1 MTNMRVISLLLLSL
15 SLVAFSQE
23 TSTSPKIGELVTD
36 RPDFTESAE
45 VVPKGWLQ
53 WESGFQF
60 DRSGTSR
67 GYTFGAP
74 LLRFGISKKFELRL
88 ATDGV
93 VGQRESGDP
102 LLRGMADSSIGFKYK
117 IVDESKWFPSFS
129 AIPAVSLPSGHSAFS
144 SGKADPGV
152 KFALGKDVPLG
163 FSVSSNINY
172 NSLSDGI
179 GRYNQSAVTLSV
191 GHAFGER
198 FAGYWELYSFNHDER
213 NSGRMTVFQSGVTTA
228 VGQNAQ
234 LDVSVGRRLTSVG
247 PDWLVSFGW
256 ATRHPLGFT
265 TWFKR

>member
-1 MTNMRVISLLLLSL
+1 MAYMRVTSLLLLSL
-15 SLVAFSQE
+15 SLVAYSQE
-23 TSTSPKIGELVTD
+23 TPASPKIGELVTD

-60 DRSGTSR
+60 DRAGDSR

-74 LLRFGISKKFELRL
+74 LLRFGITKKFELRL

-93 VGQRESGDP
+93 VGQRDAVDP
-102 LLRGMADSSIGFKYK
+102 IHRGMADSSIGFKYK
-117 IVDESKWFPSFS
+117 FKDESKWLPSFS
-129 AIPAVSLPSGHSAFS
+129 VIPAVSLPTGHSAFTS
-144 SGKADPGV
+144 SKADPGV
-152 KFALGKDVPLG
+152 KFALGKDVPFG

-172 NSLSDGI
+172 NSLTDGI

-191 GHAFGER
+191 GHGFGER
-198 FAGYWELYSFNHDER
+198 FAGYWELYSFNCDER
-213 NSGRMTVFQSGVTTA
+213 SSGRMTVFQTGVTTA
-228 VGQNAQ
+228 VGQNTQ

-265 TWFKR
+265 SWFKR